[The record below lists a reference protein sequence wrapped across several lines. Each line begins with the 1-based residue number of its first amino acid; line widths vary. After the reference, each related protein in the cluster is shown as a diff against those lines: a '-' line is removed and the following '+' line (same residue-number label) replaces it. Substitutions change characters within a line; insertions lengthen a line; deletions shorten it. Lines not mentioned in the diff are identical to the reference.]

1 MSRIWELSWTFK
13 SHNNS
18 MSNKNNE
25 VWFFIGVRR
34 SDNSFWKQH
43 RYEQPSWTII
53 GFDGFKSKNDSSWWS
68 AMVLVYFWSWNSWCF
83 SVRHF
88 ETYVFLQTST
98 HQLTTQKNRE
108 VDAGFLGSFNLF
120 LPGQGC
126 CRNHAQGWTNM
137 LFSRWRDLFIF
148 FHGLPNINSVRS
160 FRSNAG
166 KTRINHRIP
175 QSST

>member
-43 RYEQPSWTII
+43 RFEQPSWTII

-98 HQLTTQKNRE
+98 HQLTTQENRE
-108 VDAGFLGSFNLF
+108 VDAGFLGSFNLL

-126 CRNHAQGWTNM
+126 CRHHAQGWTNKKSLAGDAM
-137 LFSRWRDLFIF
+137 FSYVSMDCQTF
-148 FHGLPNINSVRS
+148 FLIQ
-160 FRSNAG
+160 
-166 KTRINHRIP
+166 IL
-175 QSST
+175 